1 MIKPSFLKDWAMHG
15 PPATLTTNDSVLP
28 VPGMSIMSWFQKVVK
43 AILQPYLCFKGLL
56 GLLWYLL
63 KTTL

>member
-1 MIKPSFLKDWAMHG
+1 MHG